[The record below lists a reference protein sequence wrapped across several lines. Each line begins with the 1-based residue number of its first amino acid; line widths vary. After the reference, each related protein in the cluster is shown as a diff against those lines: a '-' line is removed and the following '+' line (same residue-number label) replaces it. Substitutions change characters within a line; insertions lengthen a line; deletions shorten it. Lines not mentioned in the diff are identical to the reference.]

1 MRARLNLSVL
11 SLAAT
16 MFAAYSIICFHGA
29 SAVSTTV
36 FGRIEPMPR
45 GPIGDVAYPSPAS
58 EIMFAGGSGLDLG
71 TPLGVRAATGAEVA
85 PGAGMAT
92 AAAFAPIVPALMDYD
107 YADKYL
113 LQFIDSI
120 PGYQLIE
127 ASISES
133 RPPVYV
139 VTLTGTGDQPERI
152 SYTNS
157 PAKARAIAAIGKKA
171 YFVPMNYKIEQ
182 SLGEQPSFNISFKGP
197 RGEAIRWHFVLAS
210 EPTERGGGLTQ
221 SIPPLGFLHRR
232 IATAAG
238 EGTSVQ
244 IGDRKCDAKPWNEVS
259 VVPYFVAYR
268 GVYTV
273 NSIVGG
279 LVPGGQSWSAKSA
292 PPDRQ
297 VGSAWVLAEGR
308 ENSRQFR
315 IVAKQGD
322 TLTIREVFNSRLAVP
337 TTLSVKET
345 PQGLAF
351 NSIAYAAGK
360 KSMRL
365 TISPAFNVGGC
376 PEGTSSF
383 KFRID
388 LADQPKPAE
397 EGFLEVQRKG
407 NVLNLAWRAT
417 SPSWAKAKALKS
429 RITLT
434 ASGYQISSW
443 PDS

>member
-1 MRARLNLSVL
+1 MRARLNLTVL

-16 MFAAYSIICFHGA
+16 MFAAYSIVCFHGA
-29 SAVSTTV
+29 SVVSTTV

-58 EIMFAGGSGLDLG
+58 ETMFAGGSGLDFG
-71 TPLGVRAATGAEVA
+71 TPLAVGAATGAEVA

-127 ASISES
+127 ASISGS

-139 VTLTGTGDQPERI
+139 VTLTGSGDQPERI
-152 SYTNS
+152 SYTNA

-244 IGDRKCDAKPWNEVS
+244 IGDKKCDAKPWNEVS

-273 NSIVGG
+273 KSIVGG
-279 LVPGGQSWSAKSA
+279 LVPGGQSWSANL
-292 PPDRQ
+292 P
-297 VGSAWVLAEGR
+297 
-308 ENSRQFR
+308 
-315 IVAKQGD
+315 
-322 TLTIREVFNSRLAVP
+322 
-337 TTLSVKET
+337 
-345 PQGLAF
+345 
-351 NSIAYAAGK
+351 
-360 KSMRL
+360 RL
-365 TISPAFNVGGC
+365 TARSVL
-376 PEGTSSF
+376 
-383 KFRID
+383 R
-388 LADQPKPAE
+388 
-397 EGFLEVQRKG
+397 GFLRRARRT
-407 NVLNLAWRAT
+407 LA
-417 SPSWAKAKALKS
+417 S
-429 RITLT
+429 
-434 ASGYQISSW
+434 SGL
-443 PDS
+443 